1 MEKEERQDGLIARQM
16 WGVGVG
22 GLADIYLGENIH
34 ISA

>member
-1 MEKEERQDGLIARQM
+1 MDGWIGRLMEEELT
-16 WGVGVG
+16 G